1 MGTTEAVKGL
11 LNEYSFTKAFVLDD
25 AYDKSPDFSQ
35 LGVLVGDSLSERIE
49 EADETLRTQL
59 NEILV
64 AEGLEADDWD
74 NGVTLE
80 PLLRTLWELRKAGQ
94 LPEVVGE
101 EAFSAYDREVE
112 SKKAALKPLLDFLS
126 ADLQLTV
133 NKAGRESKKLPSDS
147 KIVFLDLFLGITD
160 DDAARD
166 EAADKIKELLAE
178 LGDRERPVVVLMS
191 SKTGEELENMAEHLR
206 RRAGLLGA
214 KFRVLSKQEF
224 DRDDAIGSVL
234 HDLLAPLPSANTLG
248 ELIDT
253 WDEALKSL
261 RDTIKSDLRTLDLSD
276 YAFLAKFRL
285 EVENMPLG
293 SYLLEAYSDVV
304 RYRLEGSDTLR
315 AATRKVDALDF
326 SSAMPPAHF
335 LPQPAVN
342 LLSHAVNFVN
352 EDLIRGE
359 GLQMENAAAKLQ
371 LGDLIVA
378 GADFDRLVTGT
389 MPEIPVQAVIS
400 QVCDLQ
406 HGNTDNVFLLEG
418 RLAPR
423 NWSQSIKAQDTRVDC
438 FLWDGR
444 EYSINWQEAKL
455 QTWAKA
461 FANRKL
467 STSGTHKRVAR
478 LRPLAALKAQ
488 QLFAARL
495 TRIGTLA
502 SPHGVIPV
510 NLRVEYKNASKERV
524 TLFETTSGDKAAVLV
539 NGAVLDTRA
548 EKSKSKAE
556 YAQYLV
562 FSKHFPRVLA
572 QRLAPVIEEMNASV
586 QADVR
591 DFAESDLALA
601 PLRVPCKLG
610 KAVTH
615 KNIKID
621 VKPRAGELENVIGI
635 FADIPVA
642 EVVQKA
648 A

>member
-1 MGTTEAVKGL
+1 MGMTEAVKGL

-25 AYDKSPDFSQ
+25 AYDKAPDFSQ
-35 LGVLVGDSLSERIE
+35 LGGLVGADLPEELEKVDEALRI
-49 EADETLRTQL
+49 QL
-59 NEILV
+59 NEILA

-74 NGVTLE
+74 NGITLE
-80 PLLRTLWELRKAGQ
+80 PLLRKLWELRKAGQ
-94 LPEVVGE
+94 LPEAIGK
-101 EAFSAYDREVE
+101 EAFSIYDREVE
-112 SKKAALKPLLDFLS
+112 QKKSALEPLLNFLS
-126 ADLQLTV
+126 TDLQLTV

-160 DDAARD
+160 DAAARD

-178 LGDRERPVVVLMS
+178 LGDRERPIVVLMS
-191 SKTGEELENMAEHLR
+191 SKTGEELESMAEHLR

-214 KFRVLSKQEF
+214 KFRVLSKHEF
-224 DRDDAIGSVL
+224 DREDAIGSVL

-253 WDEALKSL
+253 WDETLKSL
-261 RDTIKSDLRTLDLSD
+261 RDTIKSDLRMLDLSD
-276 YAFLAKFRL
+276 YAFLAKYRL

-304 RYRLEGSDTLR
+304 RYRLEGCDDLR
-315 AATRKVDALDF
+315 SATRKVDALDF
-326 SSAMPPAHF
+326 TSALPPAHF
-335 LPQPAVN
+335 LPQPGVN

-371 LGDLIVA
+371 LGDLIVP
-378 GADFDRLVTGT
+378 GADFDRLVTG
-389 MPEIPVQAVIS
+389 MVPEIPIQAVIS

-455 QTWAKA
+455 QTWAKR
-461 FANRKL
+461 FANTKL
-467 STSGTHKRVAR
+467 SPSGTHRRIAR

-510 NLRVEYKNASKERV
+510 NLRVDYKNAGKERV
-524 TLFETTSGDKAAVLV
+524 TLFETTSSDKAAVLV
-539 NGAVLDTRA
+539 NGAVLEAKT

-562 FSKHFPRVLA
+562 FSKNFPRMLA
-572 QRLAPVIEEMNASV
+572 QQLLPVVEQMNASV

-610 KAVTH
+610 KAIAH

-621 VKPRAGELENVIGI
+621 LRPHDGQLDNVIGI
-635 FADIPVA
+635 FANIP
-642 EVVQKA
+642 QIA
-648 A
+648 AKLNA